1 MPGQEQTNGFIKLS
15 TFDARPYPNTSLT
28 IKFSDGRIKEC
39 MTIRDAGV
47 EPGAQNIMVEYG
59 DGTTQ
64 RFTSADD
71 IDVKINGV
79 TAHYRGGK
87 KRKTRRNKKTRKSR
101 KGKSRKSKSR
111 NIYKKNY

>member
-1 MPGQEQTNGFIKLS
+1 MPGQEETDEFIKLS
-15 TFDARPYPNTSLT
+15 TFTARPYPNTSLT
-28 IKFSDGRIKEC
+28 IKFPDGRIKEC
-39 MTIRDAGV
+39 KAIRDSDA

-64 RFTSADD
+64 RFTSSDD

-101 KGKSRKSKSR
+101 KRKSRRRKSR
-111 NIYKKNY
+111 NM